1 MSPPQRL
8 MDGQPEGVGRGYT
21 TQLDDEPLGLTALPR
36 MIPKNPAL
44 MKVAGILSSPFQV
57 CDPWDR
63 KKDPR
68 MMLTEFAL
76 QYLHLS

>member
-1 MSPPQRL
+1 

-44 MKVAGILSSPFQV
+44 MKVAGILSSP
-57 CDPWDR
+57 
-63 KKDPR
+63 
-68 MMLTEFAL
+68 
-76 QYLHLS
+76 LSGV

>member
-8 MDGQPEGVGRGYT
+8 MDGQPEGVGERVGRGYT

-44 MKVAGILSSPFQV
+44 MKVAGILSSP
-57 CDPWDR
+57 
-63 KKDPR
+63 
-68 MMLTEFAL
+68 
-76 QYLHLS
+76 LSGV